1 MTTNSSIAEDV
12 VSDQQME
19 AFTKWSAENEI
30 EGAAEQARETAAE
43 KLPHVILPS
52 DEVTIS
58 NCAEDLFKLI
68 GPSHQVFM
76 RGGAVV
82 TLVKRDDGMLALDIL
97 RAAAARSLFE
107 KYARLFAWR
116 AGQKSERVLKPV
128 TCAHDMAEALLLSQ
142 EAVKYLPRVQGL
154 INCPVLRA
162 VGNDLVAAG
171 PGYDEVTQL
180 LITGGKLPPVVEL
193 SEAVARLKGL
203 FADFDFQTPGDLS
216 RGIASLISPSLQMGG
231 FLKSRVPA
239 DVAEADQSQSGKTY
253 RQKIIA
259 AVYNEKVSLVTNR
272 QGGVGSVDET
282 LNQQLVA
289 GRPFIQFDNFRG
301 RFDSAHLEAFL
312 TADGTFSCR
321 VPHRGDV
328 GVSPESFFIF
338 MSSNGVNTTRDFANR
353 SNIIRICKKP
363 QGYQFQNFEEGDL
376 LSHVRHWQSYYL
388 GCVFAVIRAWHA
400 QSQPRTNETRHDFRD
415 WAQIVDWI
423 VQNIFQTVP
432 VMDGHR
438 QAQERVSN
446 PALVWLRAVAL
457 AVNESGELDCPLTA
471 TDIFGLCD
479 SADITVPG
487 LRPDADE
494 DKGKKVIGTI
504 MAKLFKEHNPLEVDG
519 FAVAR
524 EEKYLTRDDAG
535 DGGGFKSKTYTV
547 TKL

>member
-1 MTTNSSIAEDV
+1 MTTNSSIVEEVAND
-12 VSDQQME
+12 SQAE
-19 AFTKWSAENEI
+19 AFCQWSAENQI
-30 EGAAEQARETAAE
+30 EGATEQLREAAAD

-52 DEVTIS
+52 DVVTIS
-58 NCAEDLFKLI
+58 NTAEDLFKLI

-128 TCAHDMAEALLLSQ
+128 TCAHDMAEAILLSQ

-154 INCPVLRA
+154 INCPVLRP

-171 PGYDEVTQL
+171 PGYDELTQL

-193 SEAVARLKGL
+193 SEAVASLKGL
-203 FADFDFQTPGDLS
+203 FADFDFQTPGDQS
-216 RGIASLISPSLQMGG
+216 RGIASLISPALQMGR
-231 FLKSRVPA
+231 FFKSRVPA

-338 MSSNGVNTTRDFANR
+338 LSSNGVNTTRDFANR
-353 SNIIRICKKP
+353 SNIIRIRKKP
-363 QGYQFQNFEEGDL
+363 PGYQFKKYDEGDL
-376 LSHVRHWQSYYL
+376 LSHVRHWQAYYL

-400 QSQPRTNETRHDFRD
+400 QGRQRTTETKHDFRD

-423 VQNIFQTVP
+423 VQNIFQTAP
-432 VMDGHR
+432 VMEGHR
-438 QAQERVSN
+438 QAQERVCN

-519 FAVAR
+519 FAVTR
-524 EEKYLTRDDAG
+524 EEKYLTRDDAC